1 MLHLEFHF
9 WKHMK
14 IEDKLEEHVYKN
26 GFDSETKV
34 VFLILEASFKLL
46 NYIHIFYLQKN
57 KQ

>member
-1 MLHLEFHF
+1 
-9 WKHMK
+9 MK